1 MLNPPMFDSESPR
14 GQDAPSSLTG
24 PFCRDVPVLAVMEL
38 ACREVETL
46 DAPGRQLLEHV
57 RGCPVCRRWYHNA
70 RRAYQ
75 ATLKDLARPVLRL
88 PRRIHDAAAC
98 ATPGE
103 RRYDLVPVRDRLTGL
118 DALHGVL
125 AWRPDHASFGGA
137 PQAAAAQRAAAAP
150 AGSWWVSLCFTS
162 SSDREHGN
170 PLAELRPF
178 DGRRVRLILK
188 APARSWKLPTRLDLD
203 PVRQELVSPAEC
215 VAIEDPE
222 RITKVRIVPL

>member
-1 MLNPPMFDSESPR
+1 MFDPESPR
-14 GQDAPSSLTG
+14 EQEAPSSLTG
-24 PFCRDVPVLAVMEL
+24 PFCREVPVLSVMEL

-57 RGCPVCRRWYHNA
+57 RGCPVCQRWYHNA

-98 ATPGE
+98 AVPGE

-125 AWRPDHASFGGA
+125 AWRPD
-137 PQAAAAQRAAAAP
+137 RAHEPAAP
-150 AGSWWVSLCFTS
+150 AGRWWVALCFTSS
-162 SSDREHGN
+162 SSDREHGH
-170 PLAELRPF
+170 PLSELRPF
-178 DGRRVRLILK
+178 DGRRVRLVLK

-203 PVRQELVSPAEC
+203 PVRQELISPAEC